1 MCICDTPV
9 MQNFM
14 SYSCLEEFC
23 FKEQQ
28 TLNEEF
34 HAVSVRQCE
43 HIPLIGCKMKIT
55 GTLSLLSK
63 DSFEVVICN
72 SRHKI
77 KLCTNLEVEAPP
89 PSFFFLSVL

>member
-1 MCICDTPV
+1 
-9 MQNFM
+9 M

-34 HAVSVRQCE
+34 HAVSLRQCE
-43 HIPLIGCKMKIT
+43 HIALIGCKMKIT
-55 GTLSLLSK
+55 GTMLSLPSK

-72 SRHKI
+72 SGNKI
-77 KLCTNLEVEAPP
+77 INLN
-89 PSFFFLSVL
+89 SVPI